1 MKSFFISS
9 LMILSLIGCASSK
22 ESRQITKPD
31 DSSPAISEEVIPTP
45 AKTPEV
51 KKVKVAKP
59 GIDPLK
65 VANGVANGIADLWV
79 DGELES
85 DSLDKENPVH
95 VLIDD
100 VVETT
105 AEHMDTEKSPQD
117 RKHSPVRKNH

>member
-9 LMILSLIGCASSK
+9 LMIFSLTGCASSK
-22 ESRQITKPD
+22 EPRQITTPEE
-31 DSSPAISEEVIPTP
+31 SSPAISEEVIPIPTK
-45 AKTPEV
+45 APEV

-65 VANGVANGIADLWV
+65 VANGIADLWI

-85 DSLDKENPVH
+85 SSLDKENPVH

-100 VVETT
+100 AVETT
-105 AEHMDTEKSPQD
+105 AEHMDTERNPED
-117 RKHSPVRKNH
+117 RKRSPVINNQ